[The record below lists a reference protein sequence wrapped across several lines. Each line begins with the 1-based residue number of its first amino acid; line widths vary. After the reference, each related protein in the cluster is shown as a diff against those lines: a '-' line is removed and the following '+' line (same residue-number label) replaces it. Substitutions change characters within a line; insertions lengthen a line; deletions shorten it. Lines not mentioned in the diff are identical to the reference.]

1 MVALSIQVNECGSL
15 DAITPLPVDR
25 EVVSFSVAG
34 QPCGGLIGKVKQ
46 PRIARLG
53 AERDNP
59 AVRNDAPITLG
70 SSAQNVANF
79 VGETKV
85 FAIHRALAR
94 SRK

>member
-1 MVALSIQVNECGSL
+1 LERSSSHAS
-15 DAITPLPVDR
+15 PV
-25 EVVSFSVAG
+25 S
-34 QPCGGLIGKVKQ
+34 GGEQ
-46 PRIARLG
+46 
-53 AERDNP
+53 DNP